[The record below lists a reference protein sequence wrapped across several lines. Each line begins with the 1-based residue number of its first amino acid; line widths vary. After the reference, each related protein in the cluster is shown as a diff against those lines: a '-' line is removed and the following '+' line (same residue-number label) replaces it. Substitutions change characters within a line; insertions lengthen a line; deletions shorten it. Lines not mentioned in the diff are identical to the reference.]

1 MPRLHSL
8 LLVACIGLHGLPVLA
23 QEAPNPARQMIVS
36 VKRMLQQRPADPTL
50 HFFLASGYAQAGE
63 RDNALASLR
72 EVLALGDGFLPA
84 AGFGFDSLK
93 DDSGYQALR
102 ADMEAKLPVV
112 ASAPVAFRIADTSF
126 APEGIAYDPAG
137 KQFFVGSVT
146 QKRIVRI
153 SPEGKLTSFSKTD
166 DGLQQVLGVAV
177 DAKRRTLYAVST
189 NALTRGKPLHNAV
202 MAFDIGSG
210 KRAASYHVPDARQLN
225 DVAIAPNGDV
235 YASDSASGAI
245 WRIAAGQVSQFIAP
259 GAIGASNGLAV
270 SADGR
275 ALYVAH
281 STGVARVDTSN
292 AKVERLVPPARQT
305 IAAIDG
311 LYLWNGDLIG
321 IQNITNP
328 GRVIRIRLDQAGTRI
343 ASVDTLQSHHNPAFD
358 QPTTGA
364 IAGKSLFVLGT
375 TQLPEYND
383 KGEIINARPLKKP
396 AVVKVPLETI
406 STATDVG

>member
-1 MPRLHSL
+1 MPRLQTVL
-8 LLVACIGLHGLPVLA
+8 LATCIGLQSAPALA
-23 QEAPNPARQMIVS
+23 QDAPHPAQQTIAA
-36 VKRMLQQRPADPTL
+36 VKRMLQQRPVDPAL
-50 HFFLASGYAQAGE
+50 HFYLAFGYAQAGE

-93 DDSGYQALR
+93 DDPGYKALR
-102 ADMEAKLPVV
+102 AEMEAKLPVV
-112 ASAPVAFRIADTSF
+112 ASAPVAFRIADQTF
-126 APEGIAYDPAG
+126 APEGIAYDPASR
-137 KQFFVGSVT
+137 QFFVGSVT

-153 SPEGKLTSFSKTD
+153 SPEGKLTPFSDSK
-166 DGLQQVLGVAV
+166 DGLQQILGLAV

-189 NALTRGKPLHNAV
+189 NALTRGSPLHNAV

-210 KRAASYHVPDARQLN
+210 KRTAAYHVPDARQLN
-225 DVAIAPNGDV
+225 DVAIAPNGDL

-245 WRIAAGQVSQFIAP
+245 WRVVAGQVSAFIPP
-259 GAIGASNGLAV
+259 GAMGGSNGLVV
-270 SADGR
+270 SPDGR

-281 STGVARVDTSN
+281 STGVARVDTST

-305 IAAIDG
+305 IGAIDG
-311 LYLWNGDLIG
+311 LYFWNGDLVG

-328 GRVIRIRLDQAGTRI
+328 GRVIRIRLDQAGTSI
-343 ASVDTLQSHHNPAFD
+343 AGVDTLQSHHNAAFD

-364 IAGKSLFVLGT
+364 IAGKSIYVLGT

-383 KGEIINARPLKKP
+383 KGEIISARALKKP
-396 AVVKVPLETI
+396 TVVKVPLELL
-406 STATDVG
+406 SKATDAG

>member
-1 MPRLHSL
+1 MPRLQSL
-8 LLVACIGLHGLPVLA
+8 LLVTCIGLHSLPALA
-23 QEAPNPARQMIVS
+23 QETPTPAQQMIAA
-36 VKRMLQQRPADPTL
+36 VKRMLPQRPADPTL
-50 HFFLASGYAQAGE
+50 HFYLASGYAQAGE

-93 DDSGYQALR
+93 DDPGYKALR

-112 ASAPVAFRIADTSF
+112 SSAPVAFQIADPSF
-126 APEGIAYDPAG
+126 APEGIAYDPAS

-146 QKRIVRI
+146 HKRIVRI
-153 SPEGKLTSFSKTD
+153 SPDGKLTPFSKPD

-210 KRAASYHVPDARQLN
+210 KRTGAYHVPDALQLN

-245 WRIAAGQVSQFIAP
+245 WRIAAGQVSSFIAP
-259 GAIGASNGLAV
+259 GAVRGSNGLVV
-270 SADGR
+270 SPDGR

-281 STGVARVDTSN
+281 STGVARVDTAT
-292 AKVERLVPPARQT
+292 AKVDRLVPPARQT
-305 IAAIDG
+305 VAAIDG
-311 LYLWNGDLIG
+311 LYFWNGDLIG

-328 GRVIRIRLDQAGTRI
+328 GRVIRIRLDQAGMRI
-343 ASVDTLQSHHNPAFD
+343 ASVDTLQSHHNAAFD
-358 QPTTGA
+358 EPTTGA
-364 IAGKSLFVLGT
+364 IAGKSIYVLGT

-383 KGEIINARPLKKP
+383 KGEIINARALKKP
-396 AVVKVPLETI
+396 TVVKVPLELV
-406 STATDVG
+406 SKATDAG